1 MGRHGEN
8 IRKRA
13 DDRWEARYIQYYDKN
28 GKAIYRYVYG
38 KTYLEAKQK
47 RNLEISKFAAGLRQ
61 RTSGVKIT
69 FNQLAEEWLFMK
81 KAQVKQ
87 STYANYSYIIQTHFL
102 PELGKLYV
110 STLTTQSIEE
120 FLQKKRLYGR
130 KDGTGGLSDK
140 TVSDFRSLLKLIL
153 KYAKKKGY
161 FCPSNL
167 DFYVPSGKSPKI
179 EILQKEE
186 LDQLEKILL
195 SEPKPIYLGI
205 LIALYGGLRIGEVC
219 ALQWKD
225 FNFTEGTVQINKT
238 LLRVIDTDQKSDKKT
253 RVLIEPPKTEYSN
266 RIIPLSDDIL
276 TYFYYSKSF
285 PEDYILTGQQF
296 YMEPRVCLEKYKK
309 ILKQAGIKDHTFHA
323 LRHTFAT
330 RCVEL
335 GFDVKSLSEIMGH
348 SNISITMQRYVHP
361 TLEQKRAQMNR
372 LSINSFHGQ
381 TSGQTFK

>member
-13 DDRWEARYIQYYDKN
+13 DGRWEARYIQYYDKT

-47 RNLEISKFAAGLRQ
+47 RNLEIGEFAAGLRQ
-61 RTSGVKIT
+61 KTSGIKIT
-69 FNQLAEEWLFMK
+69 FGQLAEEWLLMK
-81 KAQVKQ
+81 RTQVKQ
-87 STYANYSYIIQTHFL
+87 STYANYSYIMQVHFL
-102 PELGKLYV
+102 PELGNLYV
-110 STLTTQSIEE
+110 SNLTTQCLEE

-130 KDGTGGLSDK
+130 KDGMGGLSDK
-140 TVSDFRSLLKLIL
+140 TVSDFRSLLKMVLQ
-153 KYAKKKGY
+153 YAKKKGY

-186 LDQLEKILL
+186 QEKLERILL

-205 LIALYGGLRIGEVC
+205 LIALYSGLRIGEVC

-225 FNFTEGTVQINKT
+225 FNFIEGTVQINKT
-238 LLRVIDTDQKSDKKT
+238 LLRIIDTNQNSEKKT
-253 RVLIEPPKTEYSN
+253 KILIEKPKTEYSN
-266 RIIPLSDDIL
+266 RIIPLSNDIL
-276 TYFYYSKSF
+276 SYFYHSKSF
-285 PEDYILTGQQF
+285 PENYILTGQSF

-309 ILKQAGIKDHTFHA
+309 ILKHAGIKDHTFHS

-361 TLEQKRAQMNR
+361 TLEQKRTQMNR
-372 LSINSFHGQ
+372 LLINSFHGQ
-381 TSGQTFK
+381 ISGQSVK